1 MERKVNTPYDCPE
14 SVTGHGDPDRKGLC
28 PWCRRKIDS
37 RMPKPPPERVASE
50 LEEAYGMM
58 WDPDWGAK

>member
-1 MERKVNTPYDCPE
+1 MTTPSNCPE
-14 SVTGHGDPDRKGLC
+14 SVTGIHGLADRQGLC
-28 PWCRRKIDS
+28 PWCRQKVDAKAPR
-37 RMPKPPPERVASE
+37 PPFGPTRSE